1 MINYL
6 VYNTLTS
13 TIHALVMFF
22 LGILNVP
29 QWLFLDGIKLSIAYN
44 IYDMYIMPKSN
55 IRNQMYLHHI
65 ILISLSS
72 YAILNPTPN
81 IMKLISL
88 GYMTEITTP
97 FLNIAW
103 YFNAKKNR
111 TELETKIFYGSSLI
125 TFLLYLPFRVIL
137 TTYISYLMMNYHS
150 FIKYPVFAI
159 TGLNYFWYYK
169 MCLKARKLFFK
180 VDVKATDV

>member
-1 MINYL
+1 
-6 VYNTLTS
+6 
-13 TIHALVMFF
+13 MFF

-72 YAILNPTPN
+72 YVILNPTPN

-88 GYMTEITTP
+88 GIYDRDYNT
-97 FLNIAW
+97 
-103 YFNAKKNR
+103 
-111 TELETKIFYGSSLI
+111 
-125 TFLLYLPFRVIL
+125 IL
-137 TTYISYLMMNYHS
+137 
-150 FIKYPVFAI
+150 KYCMVF
-159 TGLNYFWYYK
+159 
-169 MCLKARKLFFK
+169 
-180 VDVKATDV
+180 

>member
-6 VYNTLTS
+6 IYNTVGS
-13 TIHALVMFF
+13 TIHAIIMFF
-22 LGILNVP
+22 LGFLNVP
-29 QWLFLDGIKLSIAYN
+29 NWLLIDGMKISIAYN
-44 IYDMYIMPKSN
+44 IYDICIMPKSN

-65 ILISLSS
+65 ILILISS
-72 YAILNPTPN
+72 YAILNPTRN
-81 IMKLISL
+81 IIKLISL

-111 TELETKIFYGSSLI
+111 TELETKIFYASSLI

-137 TTYISYLMMNYHS
+137 TTYISYLMMNNS
-150 FIKYPVFAI
+150 SLIKYPVFAI

-169 MCLKARKLFFK
+169 MCLKMRKLFFK
-180 VDVKATDV
+180 VDVKTSNI